1 MRNQT
6 GEVGKKRKMIK
17 ITNPKKNKTKQYWSD
32 PKFRSLIELQEGI
45 LCFKKI
51 LGLSFV
57 FFLIKQNYSKLTLDL
72 DKICCLRRQ
81 VTPLVE
87 KKK

>member
-17 ITNPKKNKTKQYWSD
+17 LTNPKKNKSKQYWLD

-45 LCFKKI
+45 LCFQKYQDYP
-51 LGLSFV
+51 LL
-57 FFLIKQNYSKLTLDL
+57 FFLIKQKYSKLTLDL
-72 DKICCLRRQ
+72 DKICYSRRQ

-87 KKK
+87 KK